1 MLLIVLAVGVLILAV
16 VAALGLDVQFDRSAI
31 LPLTLAFL
39 ISLTAPL
46 LSAIEYKLSLRLT
59 GADSDSRSA
68 LQLSVFASI
77 ANVLPLP
84 GGLAIKLKGMTEH
97 GAQVRRAVGAA
108 LLTGLIWLSL
118 SAAAL
123 ALALPSYRSEASIA
137 AALLLAGSVTSL
149 AMGRFRIV
157 PAAQLVIV
165 ESLFVVSAATRF
177 YLVLDAIGVVRDP
190 IDSMAL
196 AASGSLASTLG
207 IVPGALGVFEAL
219 SAGLALIIGLP
230 AGAGL
235 LGAVVLRV
243 LLFGSLL
250 LWSVVLGVR
259 RPGARRR

>member
-1 MLLIVLAVGVLILAV
+1 
-16 VAALGLDVQFDRSAI
+16 
-31 LPLTLAFL
+31 
-39 ISLTAPL
+39 
-46 LSAIEYKLSLRLT
+46 
-59 GADSDSRSA
+59 
-68 LQLSVFASI
+68 
-77 ANVLPLP
+77 
-84 GGLAIKLKGMTEH
+84 
-97 GAQVRRAVGAA
+97 
-108 LLTGLIWLSL
+108 
-118 SAAAL
+118 
-123 ALALPSYRSEASIA
+123 
-137 AALLLAGSVTSL
+137 
-149 AMGRFRIV
+149 MGRFRIV

-177 YLVLDAIGVVRDP
+177 YLVLDAIGVVLDP